1 MNKKLVTLYPQP
13 AFAASVDSIKAG
25 QFKSVENEKELLRRI
40 RMLAILLDNQF
51 RVPGTNFRFGWDSV
65 IGLIPGFGDVATG
78 VLAAYIVYLA
88 HQLNVPRDILG
99 KMIVNVVIDVSA
111 GMVPVVGDVL
121 DVAWK
126 ANLKN
131 IRLLEQY
138 LRNRDSITH

>member
-1 MNKKLVTLYPQP
+1 MTKKLVTLHPQA
-13 AFAASVDSIKAG
+13 AFAIPVDSIQAG
-25 QFKSVENEKELLRRI
+25 KFDSLEKEKELLRRI

-51 RVPGTNFRFGWDSV
+51 RIPGTNFRFGWDSV
-65 IGLIPGFGDVATG
+65 IGLVPGFGDVATG
-78 VLAAYIVYLA
+78 LLSAYIVYLA
-88 HQLNVPRDILG
+88 HQLNVPRDVLA

-121 DVAWK
+121 DVAWR

-138 LRNRDSITH
+138 LQSRS